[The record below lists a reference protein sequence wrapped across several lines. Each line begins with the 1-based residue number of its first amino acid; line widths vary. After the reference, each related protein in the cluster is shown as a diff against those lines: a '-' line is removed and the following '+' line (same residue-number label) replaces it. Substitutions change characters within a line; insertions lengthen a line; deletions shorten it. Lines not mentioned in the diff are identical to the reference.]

1 MNVNVNLGISIL
13 KNLKF
18 EGLGSYSYTSNIS
31 ENINGQDTY
40 AAWEDRPFEGTT
52 NSSTRT
58 YGSIAQSTAFNQ
70 SYSLRGQFHFSQTF
84 ANIHN
89 ISLLAGSEIRR
100 QYAKNIYSKRY
111 GYDTVTENSSTPVY
125 PSDQK
130 VDYNKLVEFAAL
142 MDSYSGQST
151 DEDAM
156 ASFYASLD
164 YVLMNKYVLSY
175 TMRTDGSNRFGSKEQ
190 FNPTG
195 SLGLSWNMGEENF
208 MYRLKPVL
216 SSLQLRVSGGYTGK
230 VNAAATPYT
239 IMTYSKNFRKTD
251 ETYYRMGYIKNP
263 PNSKLRWERT
273 FDISG
278 SVNAGFFD
286 ERMQIEIG
294 GYRSLSKDVIS

>member
-1 MNVNVNLGISIL
+1 M
-13 KNLKF
+13 
-18 EGLGSYSYTSNIS
+18 
-31 ENINGQDTY
+31 
-40 AAWEDRPFEGTT
+40 
-52 NSSTRT
+52 
-58 YGSIAQSTAFNQ
+58 
-70 SYSLRGQFHFSQTF
+70 RGQFHFSQTF

-130 VDYNKLVEFAAL
+130 VDYDKLVEFAAL
-142 MDSYSGQST
+142 MDGYSGQST

-208 MYRLKPVL
+208 MFRLKPVL
-216 SSLQLRVSGGYTGK
+216 SSLQFRVSGGYTGK
-230 VNAAATPYT
+230 VNAYATPYI
-239 IMTYSKNFRKTD
+239 IMIYDKNFRKTD

-263 PNSKLRWERT
+263 PNPKLRWERT

-278 SVNAGFFD
+278 SVNAGFFN

-294 GYRSLSKDVIS
+294 GYRSLGKDIISRVYVPYSTGFDDQSYNTSKILNKGVEATVSGQIVKTKDFKLNVSINAAYNDNKLVENNSTYSSYSTEQEG